1 MESLFTVF
9 LLFLAAITALISYLV
24 IPYIPVVV
32 LMTAAAVA
40 LAGGVWWHWTQFGV
54 DYRTSTWQE
63 QLRNYASYVM
73 LLVVILLSYAFYVF
87 AWSGSSLQDYA
98 TRAQSAI
105 RNAGR
110 KASSQLI
117 NSTSRVSSALFSN
130 STPRQISEPEES
142 PAAFNIGANRGFN
155 QNRNRGLTGEPA
167 YLD

>member
-1 MESLFTVF
+1 MESLFTTF
-9 LLFLAAITALISYLV
+9 LLFLAAITAMISYLV
-24 IPYIPVVV
+24 IPYVPVVV
-32 LMTAAAVA
+32 LTTAAAVA

-87 AWSGSSLQDYA
+87 GWSGSSLQEYA
-98 TRAQSAI
+98 TRAQTAV

-117 NSTSRVSSALFSN
+117 GGTTRSISAISNALFSSSN
-130 STPRQISEPEES
+130 ST
-142 PAAFNIGANRGFN
+142 NYGANVT
-155 QNRNRGLTGEPA
+155 NRGVFNRGREATGEPA

>member
-1 MESLFTVF
+1 MESLFTTFLVF
-9 LLFLAAITALISYLV
+9 LVGITALISYLV

-32 LMTAAAVA
+32 LMAAAAAA

-87 AWSGSSLQDYA
+87 TWGGGSVQEYA
-98 TRAQSAI
+98 DRA

-110 KASSQLI
+110 KATSQIAESS
-117 NSTSRVSSALFSN
+117 SRGFSAITSALFSP
-130 STPRQISEPEES
+130 SSSS
-142 PAAFNIGANRGFN
+142 PAAPNRNIF
-155 QNRNRGLTGEPA
+155 NRNRGLTGEPA

>member
-1 MESLFTVF
+1 MESLFTTF
-9 LLFLAAITALISYLV
+9 LVFLAAITAMISYLV

-40 LAGGVWWHWTQFGV
+40 LAGGIWWHWTQFGV

-87 AWSGSSLQDYA
+87 VWSGSSLQDYA
-98 TRAQSAI
+98 TRA
-105 RNAGR
+105 RNVGR
-110 KASSQLI
+110 KATTQI
-117 NSTSRVSSALFSN
+117 AESTSRGFSAVTNALFSPSSPSPVPA
-130 STPRQISEPEES
+130 STASNR
-142 PAAFNIGANRGFN
+142 NIF
-155 QNRNRGLTGEPA
+155 NRNRGFTGEPA

>member
-1 MESLFTVF
+1 MESLFTTFLVF
-9 LLFLAAITALISYLV
+9 LAGITALISYLI

-73 LLVVILLSYAFYVF
+73 LLVVILLSYAFYAF
-87 AWSGSSLQDYA
+87 TWGGNSIQDY
-98 TRAQSAI
+98 TERA

-110 KASSQLI
+110 KATTQLSE
-117 NSTSRVSSALFSN
+117 STSRGFSSFTNALFNPAS
-130 STPRQISEPEES
+130 SSSPS
-142 PAAFNIGANRGFN
+142 PAKNRSIFN
-155 QNRNRGLTGEPA
+155 QNRGITGEPA

>member
-87 AWSGSSLQDYA
+87 AWGGSSLQDYA
-98 TRAQSAI
+98 TRAQGAI

-117 NSTSRVSSALFSN
+117 NSTSRASSALFSN
-130 STPRQISEPEES
+130 STSASEES
-142 PAAFNIGANRGFN
+142 SAAFNLGVNRALN
-155 QNRNRGLTGEPA
+155 QNRNRGFTGEPA